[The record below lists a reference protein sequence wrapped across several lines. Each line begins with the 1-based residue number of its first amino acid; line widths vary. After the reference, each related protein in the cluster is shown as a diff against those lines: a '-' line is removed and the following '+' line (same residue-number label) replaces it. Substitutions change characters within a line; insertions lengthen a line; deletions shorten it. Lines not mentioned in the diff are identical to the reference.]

1 MDSSKFSKACFQVLR
16 RILGVVYPKITVEGQ
31 ENLPQE
37 PCMVVGNHSHMHGP
51 LGGEFYFPGKRLM
64 WCAHQMM
71 YWKEVP
77 AYTFEDFWSLRP
89 KWTHWFY
96 HILSYIITPLSV
108 CLFRNA
114 KTIPVYRD
122 NRLITTFKL
131 TVSALEDGTN
141 VIVFPEC
148 YTPYNHIV
156 YQFQDRFIDVA
167 KLYYK
172 RTGKALPFVPLYVAP
187 ALKKMYIGKPT
198 LFDPTAPAE
207 QERQRIANYLM
218 EEITGI
224 AVNLPLHTVVPYPN
238 VPRKQYPKNKQN
250 EVTEK

>member
-1 MDSSKFSKACFQVLR
+1 M
-16 RILGVVYPKITVEGQ
+16 
-31 ENLPQE
+31 
-37 PCMVVGNHSHMHGP
+37 
-51 LGGEFYFPGKRLM
+51 
-64 WCAHQMM
+64 
-71 YWKEVP
+71 
-77 AYTFEDFWSLRP
+77 
-89 KWTHWFY
+89 
-96 HILSYIITPLSV
+96 
-108 CLFRNA
+108 
-114 KTIPVYRD
+114 
-122 NRLITTFKL
+122 
-131 TVSALEDGTN
+131 
-141 VIVFPEC
+141 IVFPEC